1 VSAVGNVK
9 EGQWVEGKL
18 SGHCRKTYSDGHVVE
33 GLYREGV
40 KVCGGVV
47 QQGTRKHTGNGGAGK
62 MLTVAA
68 KESRRLRSAFHM
80 TNVKQTKT
88 NRAS

>member
-18 SGHCRKTYSDGHVVE
+18 SGNSRKTYPDGHVV
-33 GLYREGV
+33 
-40 KVCGGVV
+40 KVSGGVV

-62 MLTVAA
+62 MPNR
-68 KESRRLRSAFHM
+68 SRER
-80 TNVKQTKT
+80 KP
-88 NRAS
+88 

>member
-18 SGHCRKTYSDGHVVE
+18 NGHCRKTYSDGHVVE

-62 MLTVAA
+62 MPNR
-68 KESRRLRSAFHM
+68 SRER
-80 TNVKQTKT
+80 KP
-88 NRAS
+88 